1 MKRLYLSKEEYLAGL
16 PEQVREGG
24 VLGLDAW
31 CGHAAPGRLFGVAES
46 RLEDEVDVRMEL
58 RARGVLCR
66 ACVCQG
72 KSMKGAWEYVLVER
86 MEKPTQTSGGLFL
99 PANDKDPLYIV
110 RIVRCVDCGGRRCGG
125 MPRSDGV
132 QLLYERRVR
141 PRCRHKLLFLLVSR
155 RILLCTG
162 LASFGVRNTASA
174 TVWWARAA

>member
-1 MKRLYLSKEEYLAGL
+1 MTC
-16 PEQVREGG
+16 VR
-24 VLGLDAW
+24 
-31 CGHAAPGRLFGVAES
+31 
-46 RLEDEVDVRMEL
+46 
-58 RARGVLCR
+58 
-66 ACVCQG
+66 VCQG

-132 QLLYERRVR
+132 LVICERRVTS
-141 PRCRHKLLFLLVSR
+141 RCRHKLLFLLVSHG
-155 RILLCTG
+155 ILLCTC
-162 LASFGVRNTASA
+162 LASFCARHAASA